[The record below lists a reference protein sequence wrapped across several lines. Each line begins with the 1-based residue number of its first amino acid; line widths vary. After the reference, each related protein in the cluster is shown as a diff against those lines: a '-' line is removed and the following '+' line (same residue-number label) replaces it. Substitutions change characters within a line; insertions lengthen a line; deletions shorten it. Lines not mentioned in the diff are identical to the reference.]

1 MMAAAVLAAACSFTS
16 SAAPQ
21 EVATVGFLR
30 AVAGTPTGQAA
41 MVDEFRRAGL
51 TPGRNL
57 ELLGADPSEAYA
69 DPDVAADTLDR
80 WRDEGLDVLVALS
93 TSGASVAR
101 EVTPE
106 VPVVF
111 VVNDPVAVGLVS
123 SEDSPEGQLTGVTY
137 QVPAD
142 RTLDIARRAIP
153 DLTRIGFLYPADD
166 PAAPPHRDAVAGA
179 ARSLGLAMDA
189 EPFAG
194 PDDVD
199 RAVGVLADAGAQAIV
214 IANAPRSVGALEQIN
229 EAATRHALPTIANT
243 SVAHGALVMLA
254 PDSEELFRQVGRQA
268 VRILRGAA
276 PSEVPVEDP
285 RQFDVLLDADV
296 AARLGIVLPEDLLR
310 EADEVRGGGDR

>member
-16 SAAPQ
+16 SAAPP

-30 AVAGTPTGQAA
+30 AVAGTETGQSA
-41 MVDEFRRAGL
+41 MVDELRRAGF

-69 DPDVAADTLDR
+69 DPEAAADTLER
-80 WRDEGLDVLVALS
+80 WRDGGLDVLVALS

-101 EVTPE
+101 EVAPE
-106 VPVVF
+106 LPVVF

-123 SEDSPEGQLTGVTY
+123 SEDAPEGQLTGVTY

-153 DLTRIGFLYPADD
+153 DLTRIGFLYPVDD
-166 PAAPPHRDAVAGA
+166 PAAPPHQEALAGA

-189 EPFAG
+189 EPFASA
-194 PDDVD
+194 DDVG
-199 RAVGVLADAGAQAIV
+199 RAVGVLADAGANAIV
-214 IANAPRSVGALEQIN
+214 IANAPRSFGALEQIN
-229 EAATRHALPTIANT
+229 EAASERALPTIANT
-243 SVAHGALVMLA
+243 SVADGALVILA

-276 PSEVPVEDP
+276 PSEIPVEDP

-296 AARLGIVLPEDLLR
+296 AARLGIELPEDLVR
-310 EADEVRGGGDR
+310 EADEVRGGGPS